1 MIWKYSSIISLLVH
15 VQGPAEESLILNLVY
30 LLADLSLDC
39 YLLDVLKG
47 QGSLGKAL
55 KDQP

>member
-1 MIWKYSSIISLLVH
+1 MF
-15 VQGPAEESLILNLVY
+15 QGPAEESLILSLVY

>member
-1 MIWKYSSIISLLVH
+1 MFKAQQKNHSSLTLF
-15 VQGPAEESLILNLVY
+15 VY

-39 YLLDVLKG
+39 YLLNALKG
-47 QGSLGKAL
+47 QGSLAKAL